1 MKVASRNMEI
11 TICNNSN
18 NNNTHK
24 IHSFNN
30 NNNNNSNVNKHHSIV
45 NMKLYINTK
54 HSNVHSSLGVSNDGD
69 NNNNNDNKLH
79 LYSPIMFTQPKPS
92 IPKLKAIPTFNIKHL
107 HINNIISPISKREQP
122 ITCLRQRSTYMDQ
135 CMLLQSNLSN
145 QCLLTNSY
153 NKDDKHKQSRLN
165 RYTSSARCK
174 HLPKIKHHSVTYHN
188 KSQRYNTNTT
198 KDVLHTSSLLHEDNN
213 SNNNHSNSNSNSKQT
228 TNPKLKQIHL
238 TSHLHNNKHKP
249 KLNLQNTNFK
259 RILHEINK
267 SHLLSLN
274 LHNKKSTLHNKT
286 NDDIFPIKPKLKIEP
301 FPLSIIT
308 EHYSKTFYLN
318 AQTYETTTIDFYIE
332 RIFDISSFTIYGIC
346 QGNEASNSFLIA
358 STAKN
363 TLIDLFTT
371 HLTYNVSFNP
381 ISTEILK
388 AITMNNY
395 ETLISVFKAV
405 DNEIKATVHYD
416 NDDIAYSIALVIV
429 VGKEIIYVNYG
440 KSVLISNIK
449 YNVCKRKEQ
458 LNTQLMFNDSECDDS
473 ESVRVGRVSIQR
485 KSYNKDIKYI
495 IICNEFVICKDKW
508 KNILKIIIDEKEKYF
523 NDYIYSD
530 VFYTLNDKIQC
541 VYNYI
546 TKIVP
551 KDKINFSIII
561 IKF

>member
-1 MKVASRNMEI
+1 MKAASRNMQI
-11 TICNNSN
+11 TICNNN

-30 NNNNNSNVNKHHSIV
+30 NNNKHNGVV

-54 HSNVHSSLGVSNDGD
+54 HYNAHSLLGVSNDGD
-69 NNNNNDNKLH
+69 NNNNDNKLH
-79 LYSPIMFTQPKPS
+79 LCSPIMFTQPKPS

-122 ITCLRQRSTYMDQ
+122 ITCLRQRSTFMDQ

-153 NKDDKHKQSRLN
+153 NKDDTHMHKQSRLN

-174 HLPKIKHHSVTYHN
+174 HLPKIKHHSASYHN

-198 KDVLHTSSLLHEDNN
+198 NKDVLHISSLLHEDNN
-213 SNNNHSNSNSNSKQT
+213 NSNNDHSNSNSKQT

-249 KLNLQNTNFK
+249 KLNLQNPNFK
-259 RILHEINK
+259 RILREIHK
-267 SHLLSLN
+267 PHLLSFN

-286 NDDIFPIKPKLKIEP
+286 NDDIFPIQPKLKIEP

-332 RIFDISSFTIYGIC
+332 RIFNISSFAIYGIC
-346 QGNEASNSFLIA
+346 QGNEAYNSFLIA

-381 ISTEILK
+381 ISTEILT

-395 ETLISVFKAV
+395 ETLITVLKAV

-416 NDDIAYSIALVIV
+416 NSNDDIAYSIALVIV

-449 YNVCKRKEQ
+449 YNIYKRKEQ
-458 LNTQLMFNDSECDDS
+458 LNTEFMFNESECDNEC
-473 ESVRVGRVSIQR
+473 ESVRVGKVSIQR

-541 VYNYI
+541 IYNYI

>member
-1 MKVASRNMEI
+1 MKVSSRNMQI

-18 NNNTHK
+18 THNNNKTN
-24 IHSFNN
+24 SFNN
-30 NNNNNSNVNKHHSIV
+30 HTKHNGVV

-54 HSNVHSSLGVSNDGD
+54 RYNAHSLKMS
-69 NNNNNDNKLH
+69 NNDNDYDGDINDSDSKYKLH
-79 LYSPIMFTQPKPS
+79 LCSPIMFTQPKPS
-92 IPKLKAIPTFNIKHL
+92 VPKLKAIPTFNIKHL
-107 HINNIISPISKREQP
+107 HIHNIISPISKREQP
-122 ITCLRQRSTYMDQ
+122 ITCLRQRSPYIDQ

-153 NKDDKHKQSRLN
+153 NNNNNNDMQKQSRLN

-174 HLPKIKHHSVTYHN
+174 HLPKIKHHSASYN
-188 KSQRYNTNTT
+188 SKSQRYNTNTSNN
-198 KDVLHTSSLLHEDNN
+198 KEVLHTSSLLHEDH
-213 SNNNHSNSNSNSKQT
+213 NNNNNNKQH
-228 TNPKLKQIHL
+228 TNHKVKQIHL
-238 TSHLHNNKHKP
+238 TSHLQHKTKP
-249 KLNLQNTNFK
+249 KLPLQNTNFK
-259 RILHEINK
+259 RILREIHK
-267 SHLLSLN
+267 SHLLSFHLR
-274 LHNKKSTLHNKT
+274 NKKSTLHNKT
-286 NDDIFPIKPKLKIEP
+286 NDDMFPIRTKLKIEP
-301 FPLSIIT
+301 FPLSIVT

-332 RIFDISSFTIYGIC
+332 RIFDISSFAIYGIC
-346 QGNEASNSFLIA
+346 QGNETSNSFLIA

-363 TLIDLFTT
+363 TLIELFSN

-381 ISTEILK
+381 ISSEILN

-395 ETLISVFKAV
+395 ETLISVFKGV

-416 NDDIAYSIALVIV
+416 NDDDVLYSIGLVIV
-429 VGKEIIYVNYG
+429 IGKDIIYVNYG

-449 YNVCKRKEQ
+449 YNVYKRKEL
-458 LNTQLMFNDSECDDS
+458 LNTEFMFNES
-473 ESVRVGRVSIQR
+473 ESDDIINSIHVGKMNIQR
-485 KSYNKDIKYI
+485 KSYNNDIKYI

-530 VFYTLNDKIQC
+530 VFYTLNDKIKC

-546 TKIVP
+546 TKLVP